1 MISVK
6 KFTGRMFAANTYLV
20 HDEKNCYIIDPCTE
34 PSILRTYM
42 MQRDLSPTMIL
53 ITHAHIDHIVYL
65 NETRDMFGITAAV
78 HGEDFE
84 AVTDNLLNGSDLF
97 GSRKVFRSAEIIL
110 NDNDVLESGSLMI
123 KTIHTPGHT
132 PGCVSFHTD
141 NMVFTGDTLFYLSI
155 GRTDLGRGNQDNLM
169 NSIKEKLFSLPEKTI
184 VYPGHGTFTTIE
196 YERKENPFV
205 I

>member
-1 MISVK
+1 MI
-6 KFTGRMFAANTYLV
+6 
-20 HDEKNCYIIDPCTE
+20 
-34 PSILRTYM
+34 
-42 MQRDLSPTMIL
+42 QRDLSPTMIL

-65 NETRDMFGITAAV
+65 NETRDMFRITAAV

-110 NDNDVLESGSLMI
+110 NDNDVMESGSLMI

-169 NSIKEKLFSLPEKTI
+169 NSIKRKLFYLPEKTI

-196 YERKENPFV
+196 YERNENPFV